1 MSDVRISFVL
11 ASYNGAAFIQEQLTS
26 ILALLDHNDEIVI
39 SDDGSTDE
47 TLARVRTVNDP
58 RIRLL
63 PIGKRLGYQDN
74 FARAIA
80 ATRGTYIFFSD
91 QDDICLPA
99 RIHLSL
105 AALQRSAC
113 VCGDATV
120 VDGML
125 SPIHE
130 SHFEYRRARF
140 SLGWLIARPSVIGA
154 TLACKRDFVLANLP
168 FPHGVP
174 HDLWL
179 SVQAARRNQLVVVRQ
194 PFILYRRHS
203 DAVSST
209 SATSRRTILARL
221 TERYRLVRAMVR
233 PLQQVPHHG

>member
-1 MSDVRISFVL
+1 MSKVRISFVL

-26 ILALLDHNDEIVI
+26 ILALLDQNDEIVI
-39 SDDGSTDE
+39 SDDGSTDG
-47 TLARVRTVNDP
+47 TLERIRMFDDP

-63 PIGKRLGYQDN
+63 PIGKRLGYQGN

-80 ATRGTYIFFSD
+80 ATRGTYVFFSD

-99 RIHLSL
+99 RVHLSL
-105 AALQRSAC
+105 AALQQAAC

-120 VDGML
+120 VDEVL
-125 SPIHE
+125 SPLHE
-130 SHFEYRRARF
+130 SHFEHRHARF
-140 SLGWLIARPSVIGA
+140 SLGWLIARPAVIGA
-154 TLACKRDFVLANLP
+154 TLACNRDFILANLP
-168 FPHGVP
+168 FPDGVP

-179 SVQAARRNQLVVVRQ
+179 SVQAARHNQLVVIRQ
-194 PFILYRRHS
+194 PFILYRRHR

-221 TERYRLVRAMVR
+221 TERYRLVRAMMR
-233 PLQQVPHHG
+233 PLQQVPRHG